1 MNKVKKLKLCSGVSK
16 RQFAKG
22 PDSPISKY
30 KIHVPYL
37 PKPFFGS
44 RFRLTQMISLSRP
57 LSKTSFWMAGDP
69 GAAETKQLE

>member
-1 MNKVKKLKLCSGVSK
+1 MKKVTILLSLSQQVSVLAPGTDGPNNKHNIL
-16 RQFAKG
+16 
-22 PDSPISKY
+22 
-30 KIHVPYL
+30 VPYL
-37 PKPFFGS
+37 PNPFLES